1 MHVDPA
7 CLNACVSL
15 GPSSEH
21 LSIIMQHLMQHLMQL
36 GMLAQ
41 SCYRVS
47 GHPEATS
54 HIHTRSTAALR
65 SAFWNTLLPNES
77 ADTCAVASQ
86 WIWSIAGSSE
96 ISFLFWGLPWLVLF
110 AVAIP
115 PRDTA
120 TIGSRQDLGPSSLHR
135 SMVQHPCDLAELSGR
150 RAPNQRDIPST
161 YGSRHVL
168 RCKMC

>member
-1 MHVDPA
+1 MDLPASLPLSSRRPKRMVLDLGIFPYLLLPKGLPRTRRSVWWSGMHVDPE

-54 HIHTRSTAALR
+54 HTFTRGR
-65 SAFWNTLLPNES
+65 QP
-77 ADTCAVASQ
+77 
-86 WIWSIAGSSE
+86 
-96 ISFLFWGLPWLVLF
+96 LF
-110 AVAIP
+110 AAHFGTLFCPTSLRIPAPSRVNGFGALLGHPKYHSCSGGYHGLSFSPWPSLRAIP
-115 PRDTA
+115 P
-120 TIGSRQDLGPSSLHR
+120 PS
-135 SMVQHPCDLAELSGR
+135 VPGK
-150 RAPNQRDIPST
+150 T
-161 YGSRHVL
+161 
-168 RCKMC
+168 